1 LSPAQIREGI
11 TDQRREIRIRF
22 VEVKTSPQLNEP
34 PWATSSNLL
43 LGKEA
48 GSHQMKITVEFPQK

>member
-1 LSPAQIREGI
+1 LSPTQIREGI
-11 TDQRREIRIRF
+11 TDQGREIRIRI

-34 PWATSSNLL
+34 PRATGSNLL

-48 GSHQMKITVEFPQK
+48 GSHQMKIAVEFP